1 MPELPEVE
9 TVRRGL
15 EPAIMGAKI
24 TRVLLRRKNLR
35 KPFPKAMKK
44 RLEGLKVISV
54 ARRAK
59 YLLVGLTGDVA
70 GDVVLIW
77 HLGMSGQV
85 RIYKKGEKV
94 PRPEKHD
101 HVQIDLSGGVSLV
114 YTDPRRFGLMDL
126 SVLSEI
132 ENHPLLKDIG
142 PEPLG
147 RDFTG
152 RVLKE
157 RLGARKTE
165 IKLAIMDQK
174 VVAGV
179 GNIYA
184 SEALFKAGISP
195 RRQAGKV
202 SLEKA
207 NALVREIKVILK
219 RAIKAGGSTLKDHRT
234 TDGGL
239 GYFQHSFAMYDK
251 EGEPCPG
258 CDCNVGRTGG
268 IKRIVQGG
276 RATFYCPR
284 AQR

>member
-15 EPAIMGAKI
+15 APAISGAKI

-35 KPFPKAMKK
+35 KPFPRAMKK
-44 RLEGLKVISV
+44 RLEGLSV
-54 ARRAK
+54 LSVERRAK
-59 YLLVGLTGDVA
+59 YLLVGLS

-101 HVQIDLSGGVSLV
+101 HVQIDLSNGVSLV

-126 SVLSEI
+126 SVLSDI
-132 ENHPLLKDIG
+132 KNHPLFKNIG

-152 RVLKE
+152 RVLTE
-157 RLGARKTE
+157 RLKGKNTE
-165 IKLAIMDQK
+165 IKLALMDQK

-195 RRQAGKV
+195 KRRAGTI
-202 SLEKA
+202 SLAKA
-207 NALVREIKVILK
+207 DALVREIKAILK

-284 AQR
+284 RQK

>member
-15 EPAIMGAKI
+15 APAITGAKI

-35 KPFPKAMKK
+35 KPFPRAMKK
-44 RLEGLKVISV
+44 RLEGLEVLSV
-54 ARRAK
+54 SRRAK
-59 YLLVGLTGDVA
+59 YLLVGLA
-70 GDVVLIW
+70 GDNVLIW

-94 PRPEKHD
+94 PPPEKHD
-101 HVQIDLSGGVSLV
+101 HVQIDLSNGVVLV

-126 SVLSEI
+126 AVLSDI
-132 ENHPLLKDIG
+132 ENHPLFKNIG
-142 PEPLG
+142 PEPLVRG
-147 RDFTG
+147 FTG
-152 RVLKE
+152 AVLVK
-157 RLGARKTE
+157 RLKGRKTE
-165 IKLAIMDQK
+165 IKLALMDQK
-174 VVAGV
+174 IVAGV

-184 SEALFKAGISP
+184 SEALFKASISP
-195 RRQAGKV
+195 KRRAGTI
-202 SLEKA
+202 SLAKA
-207 NALVREIKVILK
+207 NALVREIKAILK

-239 GYFQHSFAMYDK
+239 GYFQHSFAVYDK

-284 AQR
+284 RQR